1 MREATVIE
9 TISAIHRLRKAGSKE
24 EKTIKSEQEI
34 ERAIMKRKMDAARII
49 EDKRIDEND

>member
-1 MREATVIE
+1 MREATVEE
-9 TISAIHRLRKAGSKE
+9 TIAAVHRLRKAGSKE

-49 EDKRIDEND
+49 EDKRIDEDD